1 MKSFYL
7 LTCMALAASAAPLN
21 PATSQADGLDINAG
35 GGGVGVEAKREVA
48 NSAAE
53 DLDILGILNLRK
65 RENQDLVDELAALLR
80 ELDVRKAKR
89 SPEEDLGIDLGG
101 IGLNLAKRASPD
113 TVEDVAATL
122 QDFAV
127 KKAERSDDIDIDLL
141 GNSSIGVKRD
151 SNDSIGDIVKE
162 LEDIVKSLE

>member
-53 DLDILGILNLRK
+53 DLDILGSSIFGSAKIRIL
-65 RENQDLVDELAALLR
+65 
-80 ELDVRKAKR
+80 KAKR